1 MNHPVFQRA
10 AASVKK
16 FASDWRWNR
25 IAYLFIL
32 PALLGTI
39 IVHITPMIS
48 SILISFKDLDIFSL
62 QQWTKAPFIGL
73 KNFIDGFNPIT
84 TVGQRYW
91 RSVLN
96 VLIYGAVTIPVGYAL
111 GLAVALLLNKKFV
124 GRTLVRG
131 IVLLPYILPDSVT
144 FNVWR
149 FMFQSRIG
157 IVNKTLLALGII
169 KEPMVWLVGKYSLF
183 AVMVASIWKGWPFG
197 CLLLLAGLQTIPQE
211 VIEAATIDG
220 AGPWQR
226 FRYVIFPYLKPVSK
240 TLLLLNVI
248 WNFNAFNQFYIMLG
262 NDPGVQADVPS
273 VLIHRETFLNFHFGL
288 GSAMSLILVIM
299 MMTVA
304 AIYLRTLRVNKSM
317 EE

>member
-1 MNHPVFQRA
+1 MNPSGMQRTVVA
-10 AASVKK
+10 IKK
-16 FASDWRWNR
+16 YARDWRWNR
-25 IAYLFIL
+25 IAYLLIL
-32 PALLGTI
+32 PALIGTA
-39 IVHITPMIS
+39 IVHILPMIS
-48 SILISFKDLDIFSL
+48 SILISFRDLDIFSL

-73 KNFIDGFNPIT
+73 RNFIDGFNPVT
-84 TVGQRYW
+84 TIGQRYW

-96 VLIYGAVTIPVGYAL
+96 VLIYGAVTIPVGYVIGL
-111 GLAVALLLNKKFV
+111 GVALLLNKKFV

-144 FNVWR
+144 YNVWR

-157 IVNKTLLALGII
+157 IVNKTLLALGLIQ
-169 KEPMVWLVGKYSLF
+169 EPLVWLVGKYSMI
-183 AVMVASIWKGWPFG
+183 AVIVASIWKGWPFG

-226 FRYVIFPYLKPVSK
+226 FRYVIFPYLKPVTK

-248 WNFNAFNQFYIMLG
+248 WNFNAFNQFFIMLG
-262 NDPGVQADVPS
+262 SDPGIQTDVPS
-273 VLIHRETFLNFHFGL
+273 VLIHRETFQNFHFGL
-288 GSAMSLILVIM
+288 GSAMSLILVILM
-299 MMTVA
+299 MIVA
-304 AIYLRTLRVNKSM
+304 AVYLRTLRVNKSM